1 LKIFV
6 SFLCFFLSLIGT
18 ILLLENEKTKEI
30 SSSSRLTSDATS
42 SRATHLTPKKK
53 TPRLS
58 LHHPPTTSVVTP
70 LPAIPPLPA
79 PARHFPD
86 FESVMKA
93 AAANG
98 GGRLVLRPEAAC
110 SSLDHNDSSSSVGG
124 LYPSINVVVEYIPY
138 FPGPPANFQET
149 IRYNQDF
156 HYNHHEQ
163 ETSRQ
168 IMNFFKPNVP
178 EEYAYDRYPAAAT
191 HHPQMIGETRG
202 VCHPAEGK
210 NNQDE
215 NDCSFPSAHN
225 HYHHSH
231 HSPSY
236 FASFSVAAV
245 SPAEQQ
251 QQVLEE
257 DFLSMNDLSKL
268 TDEQLVLDSNEEEE
282 EMINTDDNNDNT
294 EMTMD
299 SPDLSIYPRSFLV
312 KSSSSPSLS
321 GSFHPQMKITTPSL
335 TRTNSLTSSH
345 HQSLEDQ
352 FHCSSSG
359 SGMTRQDSFD
369 SLNETTTTPMN
380 NHCGSSLDD
389 LTATTTTTCREVSLT
404 PEGIM
409 KKSSVSSTSENR
421 NGFIHS
427 SSFWF

>member
-1 LKIFV
+1 
-6 SFLCFFLSLIGT
+6 
-18 ILLLENEKTKEI
+18 
-30 SSSSRLTSDATS
+30 
-42 SRATHLTPKKK
+42 
-53 TPRLS
+53 
-58 LHHPPTTSVVTP
+58 
-70 LPAIPPLPA
+70 
-79 PARHFPD
+79 
-86 FESVMKA
+86 MKA

-98 GGRLVLRPEAAC
+98 GGRLVFRPEM
-110 SSLDHNDSSSSVGG
+110 SSSSCSSTSLDNNDSCSSAG

-149 IRYNQDF
+149 IRYNHDF

-178 EEYAYDRYPAAAT
+178 EEYAYDRYPVMGN
-191 HHPQMIGETRG
+191 HQPQTVVDNGGGRPIE
-202 VCHPAEGK
+202 EK
-210 NNQDE
+210 NNREE
-215 NDCSFPSAHN
+215 NNCSFSSTHN
-225 HYHHSH
+225 YHPR
-231 HSPSY
+231 SPSY
-236 FASFSVAAV
+236 GSSFSVAAV
-245 SPAEQQ
+245 SPAQPQ
-251 QQVLEE
+251 PGLEE

-282 EMINTDDNNDNT
+282 EMINNDNNNDNI

-359 SGMTRQDSFD
+359 GGVSGMTRQDSFD
-369 SLNETTTTPMN
+369 SLNETTTTQMN

-389 LTATTTTTCREVSLT
+389 LTATTSSCREVSLT
-404 PEGIM
+404 PEGMI
-409 KKSSVSSTSENR
+409 KKSSVSSTSSENGI
-421 NGFIHS
+421 GFIHS